1 VREPARLVAFNG
13 PILSD
18 LDQSVGD
25 ARLPNSFF
33 KVVIWREG
41 GDLRSVGF
49 ILMPA
54 EAPASEAAG
63 QSRHDVH
70 QQSLAEIEKVTRID
84 FGRDVL
90 AADMLAHLGERGAGA
105 AGPIT
110 AASDLRFG

>member
-1 VREPARLVAFNG
+1 MTKRR
-13 PILSD
+13 
-18 LDQSVGD
+18 Q
-25 ARLPNSFF
+25 
-33 KVVIWREG
+33 
-41 GDLRSVGF
+41 LRSNRFLPEYVTSFKDRHGKV
-49 ILMPA
+49 
-54 EAPASEAAG
+54 EAAG